1 MVCSLS
7 EPWGFGNGTLEA
19 LGFNEVCVN
28 IWEHLAVWSKTLFTC
43 CKSTSSNEL
52 ISNQNIKT

>member
-1 MVCSLS
+1 M
-7 EPWGFGNGTLEA
+7 PRGFGNGTLEA
-19 LGFNEVCVN
+19 LGFDEVCVN

-52 ISNQNIKT
+52 ISNQNIKD